1 MTHVPSVKAR
11 NNTVAMK
18 IDPYILLSSITIN
31 LLALA
36 MPVALLQ
43 VYDRVIPNHALDTMS
58 ALTIGVIL
66 ALALDFALRLLR
78 QRIFGV
84 RGANFETREN
94 IRAVSHMMTADLRS
108 FQSHSS
114 GAHMEFLGSISTLR
128 EFASGQIMI
137 SLYDVPFIA
146 IYLALI
152 FYIGGPL
159 VAIPVVGMLFLCITA
174 LPALRRARSALT
186 RITQVED
193 RRLSFVIS
201 LLTGIQSVKAM
212 ALEQPLLRRYE
223 RLQED
228 RLTEH
233 QAAELSGQ
241 HLAEQGQFA
250 VQIAGLATVGFGSL
264 MVLDGSLSVGGLSA
278 CMLLVG
284 RALAPMQ
291 SIMQFWS
298 RLQSASIA
306 RQQLAQIHD
315 MPLAARSTGTADAM
329 ETEPRLR
336 LSNIHYGFD
345 NGNNLLDGI
354 DLEVGR
360 GEIVALVGANG
371 SGKSTLLS
379 LIAGFY
385 TPSKGNVLL
394 DGRELTEYDQESLR
408 HAIALLPQ
416 HEILFRGTIT
426 ENITMFRPELEE
438 AAMAAAER
446 AGLLDLI
453 HALPYG
459 FSTYIGDGAT
469 EPLPRGLAQR
479 IAVARALMNRPR
491 IILFDDANSAVD
503 DDGDRS
509 LFALLNEVRSECLVI
524 LISHRPAVLKLAD
537 RIYSLADGKLDLTQ
551 EFQA

>member
-1 MTHVPSVKAR
+1 M
-11 NNTVAMK
+11 
-18 IDPYILLSSITIN
+18 
-31 LLALA
+31 
-36 MPVALLQ
+36 
-43 VYDRVIPNHALDTMS
+43 
-58 ALTIGVIL
+58 
-66 ALALDFALRLLR
+66 ALALDFGLRLLR
-78 QRIFGV
+78 QQIFGV
-84 RGANFETREN
+84 LGARFETREN
-94 IRAVSHMMTADLRS
+94 IRAVSHMMDSDLRG
-108 FQSHSS
+108 FQAHSS
-114 GAHMEFLGSISTLR
+114 GTHMEFLGSISTLR

-146 IYLALI
+146 IYLGLI
-152 FYIGGPL
+152 IYIGGPL
-159 VAIPVVGMLFLCITA
+159 AAIPVVGMLFLCVTA
-174 LPALRRARSALT
+174 LPELRHAHTALT

-193 RRLSFVIS
+193 RRLSFIIS

-233 QAAELSGQ
+233 KQAELSGQ
-241 HLAEQGQFA
+241 HLAELGQFT
-250 VQIAGLATVGFGSL
+250 VQIAGLLTVGFGSL
-264 MVLDGSLSVGGLSA
+264 MVLDGALSVGGLSA

-306 RQQLAQIHD
+306 RRQLSQIYE
-315 MPLAARSTGTADAM
+315 MPLAARGAGTQDATA
-329 ETEPRLR
+329 TEPQLA
-336 LSNIHYGFD
+336 LEGIHFGFE
-345 NGNNLLDGI
+345 NGNDLLDGI
-354 DLEVGR
+354 DLDVR
-360 GEIVALVGANG
+360 RSEIVALVGANG

-379 LIAGFY
+379 IVAGFY
-385 TPSKGNVLL
+385 TPSQGRLLL
-394 DGRELTEYDQESLR
+394 DGRELTDYEPESLR

-438 AAMAAAER
+438 AAMMAAER
-446 AGLLDLI
+446 VGLLDLI
-453 HALPYG
+453 HALPHG
-459 FSTYIGDGAT
+459 FSTYVGDGAT

-509 LFALLNEVRSECLVI
+509 LFALLNEVRSESLVI
-524 LISHRPAVLKLAD
+524 LVSHRPAVLKLAD
-537 RIYSLADGKLDLTQ
+537 RIYSLSDGKLDLTQ